1 MICPVQWH
9 TSCSRVLMRFA
20 KTKKTGRYKSSGSAL
35 RVGYAATIDCAVL
48 IAAQELGIFRKFGLE
63 VRLSQEVGWTTI
75 REKVLHEELD
85 AAATHACMLFS
96 IYCGIGVVRRSCLA
110 GLLLGRN
117 GSAITLAAEFWDQG
131 VRDAASLGKV
141 IQEHKGRRHF
151 TFGVVQELSSQN
163 WNLRKWL
170 RSGGID
176 PDHDVRVVVIPSA
189 LMHATMRAGHLQG
202 YCVAEPWNSTAA
214 MDGTGWLVTTT
225 SEIEFNHPEKVLL
238 VLQEFAEKR
247 EEEHLRMI
255 AALIE
260 ASQFCDVPANRPEL
274 CRMLGQPGYFDMDE
288 KLLAN
293 ALVGPIESG
302 HGLRPVKD
310 FVIYDALRAGTPTRA
325 TGKWVFDLV
334 RHLGGNGANPA
345 LRSEIIPKIF
355 REDIFQK
362 ASRLAGN
369 ANGRPRSSPFFLP
382 DHPAEPKTALA
393 GQTFELTPPGLVS
406 PYNLLPTLPP
416 PEPAGDPDQWRP
428 TAGQPGALP
437 NFSNSTN

>member
-1 MICPVQWH
+1 
-9 TSCSRVLMRFA
+9 
-20 KTKKTGRYKSSGSAL
+20 
-35 RVGYAATIDCAVL
+35 
-48 IAAQELGIFRKFGLE
+48 
-63 VRLSQEVGWTTI
+63 
-75 REKVLHEELD
+75 
-85 AAATHACMLFS
+85 
-96 IYCGIGVVRRSCLA
+96 
-110 GLLLGRN
+110 
-117 GSAITLAAEFWDQG
+117 
-131 VRDAASLGKV
+131 
-141 IQEHKGRRHF
+141 
-151 TFGVVQELSSQN
+151 
-163 WNLRKWL
+163 
-170 RSGGID
+170 
-176 PDHDVRVVVIPSA
+176 
-189 LMHATMRAGHLQG
+189 
-202 YCVAEPWNSTAA
+202 
-214 MDGTGWLVTTT
+214 MDGTGWLVTAT

-274 CRMLGQPGYFDMDE
+274 CRILARPGYFDMDQ

-310 FVIYDALRAGTPTRA
+310 FVIYDALKAGVPTRA

-334 RHLGGNGANPA
+334 RDLGGNGAHPA

-382 DHPAEPKTALA
+382 DHQPEPETALA
-393 GQTFELTPPGLVS
+393 GQPVGMTPPGQIAPFDFL
-406 PYNLLPTLPP
+406 PPLPTPD
-416 PEPAGDPDQWRP
+416 PAGGPDQWRQ
-428 TAGQPGALP
+428 TAGQPAALP